1 MSLCNLSHIDS
12 DFKYK
17 CTKNIPGGS
26 LATMTT
32 LLITN
37 DDGID
42 APALVPLAKAMQRF
56 GRIVVAAPN
65 RERSWIGKAISKVDE
80 VSTTRVDV
88 DGIEMWSV
96 GGFPADCVHV
106 GAFGILDTK
115 PDLVI
120 SGINIG
126 ANKGSAFAT
135 GSGTLGAAIE
145 ASNIG
150 VGGIAFSAMSE
161 GLWFDWVK
169 WVATSDATE
178 MWTRLAGVAAD
189 LVATVLETGIPD
201 HVDALSVNLPADA
214 TVQTPRVVTGLAR
227 TTYGSLF
234 AGSNGS
240 YRHTFDGILHTRGEI
255 AGTDLAA
262 LDDGLVSIT
271 PIRMANTAVLDDDL
285 KRRLEK

>member
-1 MSLCNLSHIDS
+1 M
-12 DFKYK
+12 
-17 CTKNIPGGS
+17 
-26 LATMTT
+26 AAMTT

-56 GRIVVAAPN
+56 GKVAVAAPN
-65 RERSWIGKAISKVDE
+65 SERSWIGKAISKVDE
-80 VSTTRVDV
+80 VKATRVDV

-106 GAFGILDTK
+106 GAFGVLDTL

-126 ANKGSAFAT
+126 ANRGSAFAT

-150 VGGIAFSAMSE
+150 VGGVAFSAMSE
-161 GLWFDWVK
+161 GLWHDWVK
-169 WVATSDATE
+169 WVQTRDAVE

-189 LVATVLETGIPD
+189 VVASVLETGVPD
-201 HVDALSVNLPADA
+201 HVDALSVNLPAGA
-214 TVQTPRVVTGLAR
+214 TVDTPRVVTTLAR

-234 AGSNGS
+234 AGAGGS
-240 YRHTFDGILHTRGEI
+240 YRHDFDGILHTQGDVT
-255 AGTDLAA
+255 GTDLAA

-271 PIRMANTAVLDDDL
+271 PIRMANDAVLDDEL